1 MNYAPQPKKM
11 IIVNILDILRKYSD
25 ADHRLSQAFIQ
36 NKLETEYAM
45 KVDRKA
51 VRRNLLNLIDSG
63 YDIEYTETARKNYSS
78 RAGEYED
85 NSTLSDFYIDRDFD
99 NSEIK
104 LLIDSVVFSQHIPKG
119 DRDRLIKKLENL
131 SNVYFKSSAEGME
144 VINSVTS
151 QNKDWFY
158 NLDIINE
165 AIIKKNKIR
174 LTYSE
179 YGTDKKLHPTEEIT
193 VCPYKI
199 IAHNNH
205 YFLISNEPPFDDFNH
220 YRIDRITAV
229 NILYDDNFVPIKSLD
244 VYKYIHSHPFLFS
257 GKEEHIQIL
266 ADRSVL
272 GDVFDCFGDDVSII
286 EKPDNKLEIFFSSA
300 ENDFYYWA
308 LQHGDKVEVIKP
320 LSLRYRIRETAEA
333 VTCVYLT
340 TQEDRFQKAIDN
352 AKRRRIFSLN
362 RLDLRNKS
370 FDLVPRRVLTLSIM
384 HCIVDDYS
392 FVKKFDELKELRIY
406 NRVDDFSFLQD
417 IDSLTTLVLQDT
429 GINDLSIVDGLTLKK
444 LWLIEDNVNNM
455 EVVYRMPSLKEL
467 TISRSLATM
476 IDVKKLKELNPE
488 LKITLLNNF
497 SRENI

>member
-63 YDIEYTETARKNYSS
+63 YDIEYTETARKNYSC
-78 RAGEYED
+78 RAGKYED
-85 NSTLSDFYIDRDFD
+85 NSTMSEFYIDRDFD

-131 SNVYFKSSAEGME
+131 SNIYFKSSAEGME

-244 VYKYIHSHPFLFS
+244 VNKYIHSHPFLFS

-272 GDVFDCFGDDVSII
+272 GDVFDCFGDDVSTI

-308 LQHGDKVEVIKP
+308 LQHGDQVEVIKP
-320 LSLRYRIRETAEA
+320 LSLRYRIRETAEKMA
-333 VTCVYLT
+333 DIYFT
-340 TQEDRFQKAIDN
+340 TQEDRFQKAVDKAIKGGVLNLYCLNLNNKAFDFDKKGIWMIDISGCCAN
-352 AKRRRIFSLN
+352 
-362 RLDLRNKS
+362 
-370 FDLVPRRVLTLSIM
+370 
-384 HCIVDDYS
+384 DYS
-392 FVKKFDELKELRIY
+392 FLKNMEDLESLCI
-406 NRVDDFSFLQD
+406 NNKIDDFTFLKD
-417 IDSLTTLVLQDT
+417 MTSLKYLRFKDT
-429 GINDLSIVDGLTLKK
+429 GFNDLSIIREMQLKELYLDENTINNIEIINEMISLKK
-444 LWLIEDNVNNM
+444 LF
-455 EVVYRMPSLKEL
+455 
-467 TISRSLATM
+467 ISRLLAKQ
-476 IDVKKLKELNPE
+476 IDVKKLKELNP
-488 LKITLLNNF
+488 KIKIMIINN
-497 SRENI
+497 SYYEKI